1 MVTRW
6 RASVSSDRGFT
17 LIETVMVVA
26 IGLIL
31 MAVTTVSVDRVV
43 ETTRGDSALYS
54 VMSQL
59 RTARDMA
66 INRRRSIQVQF
77 VKPNEILMTRFEIPS
92 GTTTLDGSFLEG
104 HVQFL
109 MYPGVSDTP
118 DGFGN
123 SDAVDFGGFDPLFI
137 ADGTM
142 VDTTGATLSGTVFLA
157 IPDQPGSVRAVTVF
171 GGTGQVRGYT
181 YDWPTSQW
189 VEQ

>member
-1 MVTRW
+1 
-6 RASVSSDRGFT
+6 
-17 LIETVMVVA
+17 
-26 IGLIL
+26 
-31 MAVTTVSVDRVV
+31 
-43 ETTRGDSALYS
+43 
-54 VMSQL
+54 
-59 RTARDMA
+59 
-66 INRRRSIQVQF
+66 
-77 VKPNEILMTRFEIPS
+77 MTRFEIPS

-137 ADGTM
+137 ADGAM
-142 VDTTGATLSGTVFLA
+142 VDTAGATLSGTVFLA
-157 IPDQPGSVRAVTVF
+157 IHDQPGSVRAVTVF

>member
-54 VMSQL
+54 VMSEL
-59 RTARDMA
+59 RTARDLA

-77 VKPNEILMTRFEIPS
+77 VKPNEIRMTRFEIPS

-142 VDTTGATLSGTVFLA
+142 VDTSDATLSGTVFLA